1 MYGVCANDFLAL
13 YLLRENIIPCGTSFT
28 IFGNTVKGIQ
38 YPDSF
43 SDQTGEIYRQV
54 QVGDT
59 LFKEINEFDIVVKKG
74 TGAIRFPYYYEG
86 YYYWGK
92 RLELHPDTPCIIVPK
107 LK

>member
-1 MYGVCANDFLAL
+1 M
-13 YLLRENIIPCGTSFT
+13 
-28 IFGNTVKGIQ
+28 KGIQ

-43 SDQTGEIYRQV
+43 SDQTGEIYRLA

-107 LK
+107 LKQLLNG